1 MADPSSATPDRV
13 NNSAGMAESEG
24 TGMTWPSS
32 LPFELALERARV
44 LDQGALTMLYRR
56 FMPVVYRFVLARVS
70 GVQVAEDVT
79 SETFLAVVT
88 GIRGMRATDELTF
101 AAWVLGIARNKVATH
116 FRRQSTQPA
125 TRPWLPEDDQPITV
139 ADEGDP
145 LAIITARESWAEVVA
160 ALNQL
165 TEEQR
170 AVVLYRCVLGY
181 ATDDVA
187 RLLDRQANA
196 IRALQFRGLASLAR
210 HLNAAASV
218 TSPGGKQ
225 HTVRNVRK
233 AREEGGNGDAT

>member
-1 MADPSSATPDRV
+1 
-13 NNSAGMAESEG
+13 
-24 TGMTWPSS
+24 MTWPPS
-32 LPFELALERARV
+32 LPFEIALERARA
-44 LDQGALTMLYRR
+44 LDQAALSMLYRR
-56 FMPVVYRFVLARVS
+56 FMPVVYRYVLARVS

-79 SETFLAVVT
+79 SETFLAVVA

-101 AAWVLGIARNKVATH
+101 AAWVLGIARHKVATH

-125 TRPWLPEDDQPITV
+125 TRPWLPGDDQPLTV

-181 ATDDVA
+181 ATEDVA
-187 RLLDRQANA
+187 QLLNRQENA

-210 HLNAAASV
+210 YLNAAASI
-218 TSPGGKQ
+218 TSPGSEQ
-225 HTVRNVRK
+225 HTVRNEKK
-233 AREEGGNGDAT
+233 AKKEGGNGDAARR